1 MKRLSVATLLLLS
14 LSACTPWA
22 TPPSYWHLTVPI
34 QAAGPGDAER
44 LIRETVPLFGEVA
57 DAWARQ
63 PVRRSELPALLAK
76 ARKVER
82 NLASAL
88 LGYLS
93 LPPEQQDKEAVERRT
108 TRLQELLTA
117 IRACIKEVESSL

>member
-1 MKRLSVATLLLLS
+1 MKRLSVAALVL
-14 LSACTPWA
+14 LSACTHA
-22 TPPSYWHLTVPI
+22 TPPPSYWHLTVPV

-93 LPPEQQDKEAVERRT
+93 LPPEQPNREAIERRT

-117 IRACIKEVESSL
+117 IRSCIKEVESSL